1 MRARAVLL
9 ALVPVALLAGGC
21 TTSSSSKGSTTDFR
35 GEQRL
40 VATTVEDLQS
50 AASDGDE
57 DKICR
62 ELLARSVVMRL
73 ARGGRTCQQTVHD
86 ALKNADSTDL
96 SVRSVTISGARA
108 SARVKEERGKAD
120 RISTVRLVKEGGRW
134 RIVVLR

>member
-1 MRARAVLL
+1 VL
-9 ALVPVALLAGGC
+9 AAGC
-21 TTSSSSKGSTTDFR
+21 ATSSSSKSPSADFR

-62 ELLARSVVMRL
+62 ELLARSVVVRL

-86 ALKNADSTDL
+86 ALKDADSTDL
-96 SVRSVTISGARA
+96 TVRSVRITGTRA

-134 RIVVLR
+134 RIAILR